1 MTHFYILVFQRPTE
15 TSIKGIKKECVE
27 FIDLLIILRGTIDMN
42 KNSLDKFKM
51 QVLLTEICIKGI
63 CLRYPQFIN
72 SLSILKD
79 SVDMN

>member
-1 MTHFYILVFQRPTE
+1 
-15 TSIKGIKKECVE
+15 
-27 FIDLLIILRGTIDMN
+27 MN